1 MDLNKAVDIKKKC
14 QNTQNY
20 KKKKNLNVP
29 DNHDRVITHI
39 EPNILNVK

>member
-20 KKKKNLNVP
+20 KKKKILMSQ
-29 DNHDRVITHI
+29 ITMI
-39 EPNILNVK
+39 V